1 MKHHEQMSRGKL
13 GEEMIIQKFGG
24 AAMKDRLQRRLC
36 VERIREGLQEYGKT
50 VVVVSAIGRQESPY
64 STDRILSITPSFHPG
79 TAASDLA
86 ASCGELLA
94 SAVLSAELEE
104 AGIPNKVMHSRQ
116 SGIFTEGKFG
126 NAAIGRVETSTYDQA
141 FRRFPCIIIPGFQGI
156 SEDGDY
162 MTLGRGGSDLTA
174 VVLGSCLNARHVE
187 FFKDVPGVMTADPD
201 HHEGAHKIDNLTID
215 QLLPLLQTGHP
226 VIQQRAADYAKKTAT
241 PLYIRGI
248 AGTEE
253 GTWVHPAP

>member
-1 MKHHEQMSRGKL
+1 
-13 GEEMIIQKFGG
+13 MIIQKFGG
-24 AAMKDRLQRRLC
+24 AAMKDRVQRRLC
-36 VERIREGLQEYGKT
+36 IERIREGLLEHGKA

-64 STDRILSITPSFHPG
+64 STDRLLSITPSFHPG

-104 AGIPNKVMHSRQ
+104 AGIANKVMHSRQ
-116 SGIFTEGKFG
+116 SGIFTEGEFG
-126 NAAIGRVETSTYDQA
+126 NAAISRVETSAYEQA
-141 FRRFPCIIIPGFQGI
+141 FKQVPCVIIPGFQGI
-156 SEDGDY
+156 SGDGEY

-174 VVLGSCLNARHVE
+174 VVLASCLNARHVE
-187 FFKDVPGVMTADPD
+187 FFKDVPGVMTADPRR
-201 HHEGAHKIDNLTID
+201 HEGARKLEELTID
-215 QLLPLLQTGHP
+215 QFLPLLQTGHP
-226 VIQQRAADYAKKTAT
+226 IIQQRAADYAKKTAT